1 MNDDND
7 LIEQSPFQA
16 LSNSFIESQRSFN
29 TKVTD
34 LRQRLER
41 IADRSKVL
49 SVQLNSDPFRANIS
63 SLINIEEE
71 SRLILLVAK
80 ELEKQRED
88 ILTVLEM
95 LNKTKEIKLNK

>member
-1 MNDDND
+1 MNDDD

-49 SVQLNSDPFRANIS
+49 SVQLNRDPFKANIS

-88 ILTVLEM
+88 ILTVLDM

>member
-1 MNDDND
+1 MNDND
-7 LIEQSPFQA
+7 LTKPSPFQS
-16 LSNSFIESQRSFN
+16 LSNSFVESQRSFN

-41 IADRSKVL
+41 IADRSKSL
-49 SVQLNSDPFRANIS
+49 SIQLNSDPFNANIS

-88 ILTVLEM
+88 ILTVLDM